1 MDIELTADN
10 FLNYMGDDN
19 VNEEGQMNHEDALLQ
34 HMEEVKK
41 DKQDKKDAE

>member
-19 VNEEGQMNHEDALLQ
+19 VDEGQMRHEDILLQ

-41 DKQDKKDAE
+41 DKEDKKDTK